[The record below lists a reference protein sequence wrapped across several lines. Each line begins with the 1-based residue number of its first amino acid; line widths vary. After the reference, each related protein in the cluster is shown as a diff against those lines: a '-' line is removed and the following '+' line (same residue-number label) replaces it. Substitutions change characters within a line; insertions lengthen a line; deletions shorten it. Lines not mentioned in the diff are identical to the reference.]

1 MSFLIPKYC
10 RKIPLIMQMTNLN
23 VYSVLICLVTRKPE
37 IIIPKT
43 LKTDEIEETGT
54 FTNDFTTGSLQIM
67 NLDNC

>member
-54 FTNDFTTGSLQIM
+54 FTNDFTTDSLQIM